1 MDTLKETTVAET
13 ENQAEKNNERIAG
26 EKSSKEGDPNKKP
39 NKLKAFLQRKD
50 IVISVDRYLIKALSA
65 MAQGLFASLLAG
77 VIIETLGGLMVDH
90 ISVSFISQIG
100 AFLVQV
106 GAFAK
111 TMMGPAIGVAVAYG
125 LGAPP
130 LVLFASIITGAAGAS
145 FGGPAG
151 AFFAAVIGA
160 EFGKMVSK
168 ETKLDIMVT
177 PMVTFIMGFIVA
189 YFLCPYIQTFM
200 IWLGDVIKWATV
212 QQPLIMGIVVATIV
226 GLALTAP
233 ISSAALCIMI
243 GLDGLA
249 GGAAT
254 AGCCAQMIGF
264 AVMSFKANGWGGFF
278 AQGLGTSMLQVPNI
292 IKHPMILIPPTVA
305 GMITGP
311 LAITVWHMENLAVG
325 SGMGTA
331 GLVGSISTISA
342 MGASGS
348 VWLAVILLHFVLPA
362 ALTLLIAWP
371 LRRAG
376 LIKDEYMLLNV

>member
-1 MDTLKETTVAET
+1 MDNVKEEVVVQDAAS
-13 ENQAEKNNERIAG
+13 ENAQQG
-26 EKSSKEGDPNKKP
+26 EKKQNKGNKKEP
-39 NKLKAFLQRKD
+39 GKVKAFLQRKD

-77 VIIETLGGLMVDH
+77 VIVKTIGELLVDLVNVAVLQSIGG
-90 ISVSFISQIG
+90 
-100 AFLVQV
+100 FLVEV
-106 GAFAK
+106 GSFAMS
-111 TMMGPAIGVAVAYG
+111 MMGPAVGVAVAYG

-130 LVLFASIITGAAGAS
+130 LVLFASVITGAAGAS

-151 AFFAAVIGA
+151 AFLAAVIGA

-177 PMVTFIMGFIVA
+177 PMVTFIAGFLVA
-189 YFLCPYIQTFM
+189 YFIGPYINNFM
-200 IWLGDVIKWATV
+200 LWLGDGIKWATT

-243 GLDGLA
+243 NLDGLA

-278 AQGLGTSMLQVPNI
+278 AQGLGTSMLQIPNI
-292 IKHPMILIPPTVA
+292 IKHPLILLPPTLA

-311 LAITVWHMENLAVG
+311 LSITVWQMENLAVG

-331 GLVGSISTISA
+331 GLVGSISTITA
-342 MGASGS
+342 MGSSGS
-348 VWLAVILLHFVLPA
+348 VWLAIALLHFILPA
-362 ALTLLIAWP
+362 ALTLLFAWP
-371 LRRAG
+371 LRRKG
-376 LIKDEYMLLNV
+376 LIKDEYMMLDV